1 MVDPTYQNKGIGK
14 QLVSAALEIAKK
26 NGFEYA
32 MSMVT
37 ILNSGSM
44 KNFIRQESGF
54 ISDLDIFSFK
64 EIFKTDV
71 TQVNG
76 MQIIMPISEE
86 MKNLFAENENFFK
99 LKENNISETS
109 LNSRVSSKEDLI
121 RNNRILKFKENR
133 FEILELKLAFFETIN
148 TLLEKAEQAQ
158 QK

>member
-133 FEILELKLAFFETIN
+133 FEILELQLAFFETIN